1 MRESSLASCVSLF
14 SVLSVLHHFQMPHTA
29 WEKIRDNNNKEVDW
43 LIAGYINGSKYD
55 IGVIKKGSGGLEAA
69 SKELESLD
77 GEPLFGGCL
86 LNKKQRFVK
95 FYYCS
100 ESTSAMKKGRA
111 SMHKNGRKAQTERIS

>member
-1 MRESSLASCVSLF
+1 
-14 SVLSVLHHFQMPHTA
+14 
-29 WEKIRDNNNKEVDW
+29 VDW

-55 IGVIKKGSGGLEAA
+55 IGVIKKGCGGMEAA
-69 SKELESLD
+69 AKELPD
-77 GEPLFGGCL
+77 GEPVFGGCL

-111 SMHKNGRKAQTERIS
+111 SMHKNGRKLDQSGLLVIAAPT